1 MQIVP
6 KGDMKYMRGKCEGK
20 NKGLPEKTNGTR
32 AKEEKAK
39 AKRRNERCR

>member
-1 MQIVP
+1 
-6 KGDMKYMRGKCEGK
+6 MKEK